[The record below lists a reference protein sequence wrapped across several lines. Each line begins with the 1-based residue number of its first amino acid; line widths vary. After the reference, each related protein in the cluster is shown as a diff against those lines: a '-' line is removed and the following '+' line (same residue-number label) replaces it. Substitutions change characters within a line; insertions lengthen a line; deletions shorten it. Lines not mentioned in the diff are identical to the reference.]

1 VVFVSFVLWH
11 DSAPASAEASAGRRI
26 GLEGHAMRVTVILVA
41 LVLSMPALLA
51 GQEWG
56 DFVSREDNF
65 SINFPGKPRITET
78 TWQTQLNYKLPA
90 RVYSAER
97 GPERY
102 SITVVDYRTLEQQG
116 IERWKA
122 CPPGNAQCR
131 DGGATIGPGY
141 WKQDERGAIVNA
153 ISRFLKRPGVQV
165 TEYNWDW
172 QDMVEG
178 HSVHLN
184 TQDDRR
190 TLIYVAMHERKL
202 YILEASV
209 PENYPEPGLFQQSLG
224 WLDDKGNGIRYQT
237 LYHHAFPAP
246 SRGR

>member
-1 VVFVSFVLWH
+1 
-11 DSAPASAEASAGRRI
+11 
-26 GLEGHAMRVTVILVA
+26 MLVA
-41 LVLSMPALLA
+41 LVLSMPALA
-51 GQEWG
+51 ASQEWT
-56 DFVSREDNF
+56 DFVSREDHF
-65 SINFPGKPRITET
+65 SINFPGKPRLTET

-153 ISRFLKRPGVQV
+153 ISRFLKRPGTVV

-184 TQDDRR
+184 TSDGRR
-190 TLIYVAMHERKL
+190 TLVYVAMHERKL

-209 PENYPEPGLFQQSLG
+209 PEKYPEPGLFQQSLG
-224 WLDDKGNGIRYQT
+224 WLDDDGNRIRYT
-237 LYHHAFPAP
+237 ETIYSNSYHGLGVYPRPGHRVSGA
-246 SRGR
+246 GQ

>member
-1 VVFVSFVLWH
+1 
-11 DSAPASAEASAGRRI
+11 
-26 GLEGHAMRVTVILVA
+26 MRVTVMLVA
-41 LVLSMPALLA
+41 LVLSMPALAA
-51 GQEWG
+51 GQEWT
-56 DFVSREDNF
+56 DFVSREDHF
-65 SINFPGKPRITET
+65 SINFPGKPRLTET

-153 ISRFLKRPGVQV
+153 ISRFLKRPGTVV

-184 TQDDRR
+184 TSDGRR
-190 TLIYVAMHERKL
+190 TLVYVAMHERKL

-209 PENYPEPGLFQQSLG
+209 PEKYPEPGLFQQSLG
-224 WLDDKGNGIRYQT
+224 WLDDDGNRIRYT
-237 LYHHAFPAP
+237 ETIYSNSYHGLGVYPRPGHRVSGA
-246 SRGR
+246 GQ